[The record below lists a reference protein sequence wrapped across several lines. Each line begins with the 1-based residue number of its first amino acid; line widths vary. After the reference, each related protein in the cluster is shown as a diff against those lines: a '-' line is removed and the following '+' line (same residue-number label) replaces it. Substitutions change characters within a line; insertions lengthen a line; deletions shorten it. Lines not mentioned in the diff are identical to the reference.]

1 MSSRFTAGRRR
12 LRLIAILL
20 GIIMLLWLPLED
32 LGERWVL
39 LLSLAFCVWGAARI
53 LVQISDIGRLRARHY
68 ILLGAVAG
76 LIVPLLGVA
85 LMIFKNGLHGH
96 PRPDFTPAQMG
107 EMLLL
112 IPYWL
117 LGGLLIGAGLGLLHF
132 IRSS

>member
-1 MSSRFTAGRRR
+1 MSSRFTAGHRR

-20 GIIMLLWLPLED
+20 GSIMLLWLPLED

-39 LLSLAFCVWGAARI
+39 LLSGALCIWGAARI
-53 LVQISDIGRLRARHY
+53 LVQISDVGRLRARHY
-68 ILLGAVAG
+68 ILVGAVAG

-96 PRPDFTPAQMG
+96 AQPDFTPAQMG

-117 LGGLLIGAGLGLLHF
+117 LGGLLVGAGLGLLYT